1 MNNLTSLRFLL
12 ILDAITCAVFAILLL
27 GAFGALSQMMHL
39 PDALLF
45 WAGAVLVPTAI
56 FMAVAAFGLNAPL
69 WAGRIVVFGNL
80 AWIILSLGL
89 PVFGFI
95 TPNGLGWAFVVAQAA
110 AVAVLTILEYRAFA
124 SRPVAQGAA

>member
-1 MNNLTSLRFLL
+1 MTNFTSLRPLL
-12 ILDAITCAVFAILLL
+12 ILDGITCAAFAILLL
-27 GAFGALSQMMHL
+27 SASGPLSQMMQL
-39 PDALLF
+39 PGALLF

-56 FMAVAAFGLNAPL
+56 FMTVAALRLNAPL

-80 AWIILSLGL
+80 AWVILSLAL

-95 TPNGLGWAFVVAQAA
+95 TPNGIGWAFIVAQAA
-110 AVAVLTILEYRAFA
+110 AVSVLTIIEYRAFA